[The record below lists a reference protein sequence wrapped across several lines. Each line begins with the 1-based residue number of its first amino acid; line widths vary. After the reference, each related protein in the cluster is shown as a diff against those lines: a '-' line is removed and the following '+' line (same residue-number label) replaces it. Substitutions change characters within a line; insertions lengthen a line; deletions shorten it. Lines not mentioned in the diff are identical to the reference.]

1 MKTIVDS
8 LFSVARGRASRNS
21 TYGGGYIRKMAA
33 ACCALAM
40 LGTASAGVFDDA
52 KFKLDLRGGD
62 PNGNA
67 FVDSGEVFNALNS
80 AQTAVLGGGQGA
92 STIAAANYASNG
104 YDKYGELPYVA
115 DISVVNPANGSTY
128 TQKGLVLPQSSK
140 AVSGGTQW
148 SENGIVFTQGAVQP
162 GADGCVTIYARYK
175 WEGNTSSPNHLVG
188 NGWDGV
194 YGNTDNGVSVYLDGE
209 GKIGILKH
217 GNMGSSAAKS
227 TKNVW
232 HDVFVT
238 THNETINGTEQ
249 GVSDIYLYKANTS
262 GTPTLSTSSYT
273 NSTMVFA
280 TAKTRVSIGSYLTAS
295 SGWATKTNPRAFKG
309 QIADVMIWDR
319 ALTEAEMAEVMAGT
333 GSLGGEWQIG
343 AANGSA
349 DEFSDTDPAAIYDV
363 QSMPWRMMR
372 KTLDA
377 SHPSLSLSTAMTSRE
392 HQRARTLGFTPILSG
407 TGASVP
413 VEVALNGTAV
423 GEIDLASET
432 SITIPRKFWR
442 HDGAANTIAVTRK
455 APVSGTVQFDAI
467 SLAPAAV
474 QPAGSV
480 LEDATFKLDLRGGE
494 STFTQPG
501 DLGNVFDF
509 SSASPVVG
517 WMGDQRGPQHYNAN
531 FGYLTA
537 QETAQVRNPY
547 YPLVTKEQTVLHFYQ
562 DNPEATDEATGVRSG
577 VVFPGLAPQSD
588 VQTFYLRFR
597 WDGAVQGTT
606 PYPVYLLQSGNADN
620 GNSAYG
626 VAVFMETPTVSED
639 GTTTNVLVKC
649 RIGQANGTKNFLD
662 SGLSVSSG
670 TWNDLFV
677 TFAKNDGEDKCTT
690 TWSLCQ
696 TPAASG
702 SGFEKAVLSKK
713 SVVSASHPQFN
724 SSNLTI
730 GTYHNSGSVA
740 DSTRCFRGL
749 VADFML
755 WERALTDD
763 EKRQVM
769 NGSSGAK
776 WFVGLPNGSADEFGD
791 ASPAATYEPE
801 TMPWRQMR
809 KTLDASN
816 PTLSLRCTVAG
827 NDVNAA
833 KLLSVSPILRDGAEV
848 SCPVAV
854 SVNGTSIGTYDFAD
868 PKKRCILVERALW
881 APDASGK
888 ATVTLA
894 RTGTIS
900 GTLAIDHLS
909 LSGTWM
915 IGNDDGRTSPM
926 PNQTAIES
934 SRGFVGDTEESRFCS
949 AVSVGANR
957 ASIFLDAWLPDG
969 AEAYDWRFATDIHSN
984 YQTADLGF
992 SLFVNGTQVGAEWPL
1007 PAGNNANEKNVWNI
1021 PAGTLVSG
1029 VNHLQLKMTTP
1040 ASGTGWAFL
1049 DYYRLQ
1055 LVEPP
1060 KAFVLVIR

>member
-1 MKTIVDS
+1 MKANAISCFV
-8 LFSVARGRASRNS
+8 SVL
-21 TYGGGYIRKMAA
+21 AA
-33 ACCALAM
+33 VAAT
-40 LGTASAGVFDDA
+40 TASAGVFDDA
-52 KFKLDLRGGD
+52 KFKLDLRGGESTFTKPGD
-62 PNGNA
+62 IGNA
-67 FVDSGEVFNALNS
+67 YDFSS
-80 AQTAVLGGGQGA
+80 ASPVVGYMGDFAGQKTYTTAHGTLPGQV
-92 STIAAANYASNG
+92 
-104 YDKYGELPYVA
+104 VA
-115 DISVVNPANGSTY
+115 DVVNPYVPTSVKSRNVLHFYQDTMSETSSARTGVLLEGAMCSTPTQTFYIRFRWDGRAPGSTATPCYIFENGKNADGWREYGTALSIDGVNAAGTSGCLGFRGAKSSDKLASLSVNAGEWNDAFVTFAQNEDNTGY
-128 TQKGLVLPQSSK
+128 TATLSLCKVPAKSGETYADPAILAGSVSK
-140 AVSGGTQW
+140 AVPLQFYSGNIVLGTYHN
-148 SENGIVFTQGAVQP
+148 SAGSAT
-162 GADGCVTIYARYK
+162 
-175 WEGNTSSPNHLVG
+175 TSRTFRG
-188 NGWDGV
+188 
-194 YGNTDNGVSVYLDGE
+194 
-209 GKIGILKH
+209 
-217 GNMGSSAAKS
+217 
-227 TKNVW
+227 
-232 HDVFVT
+232 
-238 THNETINGTEQ
+238 
-249 GVSDIYLYKANTS
+249 DIAE
-262 GTPTLSTSSYT
+262 
-273 NSTMVFA
+273 F
-280 TAKTRVSIGSYLTAS
+280 
-295 SGWATKTNPRAFKG
+295 
-309 QIADVMIWDR
+309 MIWER
-319 ALTEAEMAEVMAGT
+319 ALTEREMIEVMSAGA
-333 GSLGGEWQIG
+333 SAPGGEWQVG

-349 DEFSDTDPAAIYDV
+349 NEFSDTDPAAVYDV

-377 SHPSLSLSTAMTSRE
+377 SHPSLSLSAAMTAGER
-392 HQRARTLGFTPILSG
+392 QMARTLAFTPILSG

-413 VEVALNGTAV
+413 VEVSLNGTVV

-432 SITIPRKFWR
+432 SITLPKKLWL
-442 HDGAANTIAVTRK
+442 HDGGANVITVTRK

-509 SSASPVVG
+509 SSASPLVG
-517 WMGDQRGPQHYNAN
+517 YMGDQRGPWTYDATY
-531 FGYLTA
+531 GSLTA
-537 QETAQVRNPY
+537 QEASQVRNPY
-547 YPLVTKEQTVLHFYQ
+547 YPLVVKEQTVLHFYQ
-562 DNPEATDEATGVRSG
+562 DNPDATDETKGVRSG

-620 GNSAYG
+620 GNSDYG

-649 RIGQANGTKNFLD
+649 RVGQENGTKNFLN

-677 TFAKNDGEDKCTT
+677 TFAKNDGEDKYTT

-749 VADFML
+749 VADFMI

-769 NGSSGAK
+769 NGSAGAK